1 MIFSLLLLA
10 ACGFQPLYGDGN
22 GDGSGARPGEELARV
37 QILPLPERTG
47 QILHNELRNEINPA
61 GQPLAPTYKLAVR
74 LLGVAKDTGIREDAT
89 ATRTVLRVKAEFSLR
104 RADTRQV
111 LFTGQSFAIVG
122 YNRVESQFATYTAE
136 NDARARAMRQL
147 AQDISAQLAG
157 YFDRAR
163 QTAGTS

>member
-10 ACGFQPLYGDGN
+10 ACGFQPLHGD
-22 GDGSGARPGEELARV
+22 GDGSGARPGDELAKV

-61 GQPLAPTYKLAVR
+61 GQPSAPAYELAVR
-74 LLGVAKDTGIREDAT
+74 LKETARDTGVRKDET
-89 ATRTVLRVKAEFSLR
+89 ATRAVLRMEANFALR
-104 RADTRQV
+104 RAGTRQV
-111 LFTGQSFAIVG
+111 LFAGQSLSIVG
-122 YNRVESQFATYTAE
+122 YNLVESQFATYTAE
-136 NDARARAMRQL
+136 NDARARAMHQL

-163 QTAGTS
+163 QTAGGV